1 MNQKKFS
8 ISVKINGYSYTLQTV
23 KLFTILDLIHF
34 LKYEPNL
41 VLVEYQGIVCPKNY
55 WTKFYIENNSQIEFL
70 TIVGGG

>member
-8 ISVKINGYSYTLQTV
+8 ISVKINGYNYTLQTV

-41 VLVEYQGIVCPKNY
+41 VLVEYQGIVCPKSY